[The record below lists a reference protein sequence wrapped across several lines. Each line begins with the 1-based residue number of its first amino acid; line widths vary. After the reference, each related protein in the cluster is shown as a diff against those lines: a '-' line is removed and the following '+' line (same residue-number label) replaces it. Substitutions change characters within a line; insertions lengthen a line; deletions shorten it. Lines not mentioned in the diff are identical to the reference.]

1 VGTGAKLLTES
12 WDRPKQRVESG
23 TPDADFSSSTAG
35 NLPSGGLKRDSAEAP
50 PREAG
55 FKTMAGNS
63 GEPQFRTARTDGA
76 SCGMALAP
84 WQFLTAAACVYDG
97 WQF

>member
-12 WDRPKQRVESG
+12 CDRPKQRVESG
-23 TPDADFSSSTAG
+23 TPDADFSGSTAG

-63 GEPQFRTARTDGA
+63 SEPQFPKARTDGA
-76 SCGMALAP
+76 SCGMVLAP
-84 WQFLTAAACVYDG
+84 WQFRTTAACVYDG